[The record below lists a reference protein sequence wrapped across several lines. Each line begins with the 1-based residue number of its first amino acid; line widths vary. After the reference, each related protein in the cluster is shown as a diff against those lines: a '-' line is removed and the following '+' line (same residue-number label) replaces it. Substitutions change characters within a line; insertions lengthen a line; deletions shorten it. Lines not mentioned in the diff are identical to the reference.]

1 VIVKKT
7 LTGIVL
13 DERYELTVT
22 EICRA
27 CYVSQEWVTELVAE
41 GVLEPV
47 AGKPGEWRFPGTSL
61 ARARTAM
68 HLQRDL
74 GLNIAG
80 VALALDML
88 DEIEALRARLRR
100 FETD

>member
-1 VIVKKT
+1 MAQKI
-7 LTGIVL
+7 LTGVVL

-27 CYVSQEWVTELVAE
+27 CSGTQEWVTELVAE
-41 GVLEPV
+41 GVIEPV
-47 AGKPGEWRFPGTSL
+47 AERSGEWRFAGTSL
-61 ARARTAM
+61 TRARTAM

-74 GLNIAG
+74 GLNLAG

-88 DEIEALRARLRR
+88 EEIENLRARLRR
-100 FETD
+100 FEID

>member
-1 VIVKKT
+1 MAQKT

-13 DERYELTVT
+13 DEHYELTVT

-27 CYVSQEWVTELVAE
+27 CSGTQEWVTELVAE

-47 AGKPGEWRFPGTSL
+47 AEKSGEWRFAGTSL
-61 ARARTAM
+61 TRARTAM
-68 HLQRDL
+68 RLQRDL
-74 GLNIAG
+74 GLNLAG

-88 DEIEALRARLRR
+88 EEIDALRARLRR
-100 FETD
+100 FESDL

>member
-1 VIVKKT
+1 MAQKT

-13 DERYELTVT
+13 DEHYELTVT

-27 CYVSQEWVTELVAE
+27 CSGTQEWVTELVAE

-47 AGKPGEWRFPGTSL
+47 AAQSGEWRFAGTSL
-61 ARARTAM
+61 TRARTAM
-68 HLQRDL
+68 RLQRDL
-74 GLNIAG
+74 GLNLAG

-88 DEIEALRARLRR
+88 DEIENLRARLRR
-100 FETD
+100 FEGG

>member
-1 VIVKKT
+1 MTRKT
-7 LTGIVL
+7 LTGVVI

-27 CYVSQEWVTELVAE
+27 CSGTQEWVTELVSE
-41 GVLEPV
+41 GVLEPI
-47 AGKPGEWRFPGTSL
+47 GKGTGELRFPGTSL
-61 ARARTAM
+61 SRARTAM

-74 GLNIAG
+74 GLNLAG

-88 DEIEALRARLRR
+88 DEIENLRARLRR
-100 FETD
+100 FEGD

>member
-1 VIVKKT
+1 MANRT
-7 LTGIVL
+7 LTGVVL

-27 CYVSQEWVTELVAE
+27 CSGTQEWVTELVTE
-41 GVLEPV
+41 GVIEPV
-47 AGKPGEWRFPGTSL
+47 AERSGEWRFAGTSL
-61 ARARTAM
+61 TRARTAM

-74 GLNIAG
+74 GLNLAG

-88 DEIEALRARLRR
+88 EEIQALRTRLRR
-100 FETD
+100 FESD

>member
-1 VIVKKT
+1 MTRKT
-7 LTGIVL
+7 LTGVVL

-27 CYVSQEWVTELVAE
+27 CSGTREWVTELVAE
-41 GVLEPV
+41 GVLEPL
-47 AGKPGEWRFPGTSL
+47 GKETGELRFPGTSL
-61 ARARTAM
+61 TRARTAM

-74 GLNIAG
+74 GLNLAG

-88 DEIEALRARLRR
+88 DEIDNLRARLRR
-100 FETD
+100 FEGD

>member
-27 CYVSQEWVTELVAE
+27 CYGTQEWVTELVAE